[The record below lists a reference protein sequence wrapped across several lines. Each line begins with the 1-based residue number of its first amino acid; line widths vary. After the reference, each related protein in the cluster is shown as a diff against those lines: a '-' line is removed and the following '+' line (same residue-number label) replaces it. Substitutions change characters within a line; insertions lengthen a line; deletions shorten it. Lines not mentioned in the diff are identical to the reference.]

1 MFKCRG
7 ISFFFFLSKK
17 ILSQL
22 GPRILER
29 EEIRL
34 WSFPVSFIIHEI
46 YEADREES
54 FPARLCAVA
63 APGAYFVIFQA
74 KWRERERIVLE
85 EEGRVFSLRLFEIFE
100 INRS

>member
-17 ILSQL
+17 FSLNLVL
-22 GPRILER
+22 GSWKGKRYDFGV
-29 EEIRL
+29 
-34 WSFPVSFIIHEI
+34 SPVSFIIHEI

-63 APGAYFVIFQA
+63 APGAYFMIFQA
-74 KWRERERIVLE
+74 KRERIVLE

>member
-7 ISFFFFLSKK
+7 ISFFFFFFEKNS
-17 ILSQL
+17 
-22 GPRILER
+22 
-29 EEIRL
+29 
-34 WSFPVSFIIHEI
+34 
-46 YEADREES
+46 
-54 FPARLCAVA
+54 PARLCAVA

>member
-1 MFKCRG
+1 MSRYFF
-7 ISFFFFLSKK
+7 FFFFLSKK

-74 KWRERERIVLE
+74 KWRERENSPRRGGARI
-85 EEGRVFSLRLFEIFE
+85 FSSIIRNF
-100 INRS
+100 RD

>member
-74 KWRERERIVLE
+74 KWRERGGARI
-85 EEGRVFSLRLFEIFE
+85 FSSIIRNF
-100 INRS
+100 RD